1 MWALKEQTV
10 LRQKSRR
17 TMITGRGRRKNGMEE
32 RRVENMSFVEI
43 AKVNEIPAGTMK
55 HIEVDGKEL
64 CIANVSG
71 TFYVIGD
78 RCGHEN
84 ARLSLGTLTNT
95 IVTCPMHFSRFD
107 VTTGKLISGPKL
119 EGSGPADM
127 FAKCPEEVQKA
138 MEQMFQHI
146 GENQSL

>member
-1 MWALKEQTV
+1 MNEGEL
-10 LRQKSRR
+10 S
-17 TMITGRGRRKNGMEE
+17 
-32 RRVENMSFVEI
+32 NMSFVKV
-43 AKVNEIPAGTMK
+43 AKVSEIPDGTMK

-71 TFYVIGD
+71 KFYVIGD

-84 ARLSLGTLTNT
+84 ARLSLGTLTNI

-138 MEQMFQHI
+138 MKQMFQRI
-146 GENQSL
+146 GENQSLIKTYDLPVYEAKVDGNDLLIQL

>member
-1 MWALKEQTV
+1 MSSAGV
-10 LRQKSRR
+10 S
-17 TMITGRGRRKNGMEE
+17 
-32 RRVENMSFVEI
+32 NMSFVKV
-43 AKVNEIPAGTMK
+43 AKVSEIPDGTMK

-64 CIANVSG
+64 CIANVIG
-71 TFYVIGD
+71 KFYVIGD

-107 VTTGKLISGPKL
+107 VTTEKLISGAKL
-119 EGSGPADM
+119 EGSGSDNM

-138 MEQMFQHI
+138 MKQMFQQI
-146 GENQSL
+146 GENQSLIKTYDLPVYEVKVDGNDLLNQL

>member
-1 MWALKEQTV
+1 METNYVKVAI
-10 LRQKSRR
+10 KS
-17 TMITGRGRRKNGMEE
+17 
-32 RRVENMSFVEI
+32 
-43 AKVNEIPAGTMK
+43 EIPVGKMK
-55 HIEVDGKEL
+55 HIEVNGKEIM
-64 CIANVSG
+64 IANVEG
-71 TFYVIGD
+71 KFYAISD

-119 EGSGPADM
+119 EGSGAANM

-138 MEQMFQHI
+138 MKQMFQHI
-146 GENQSL
+146 GENQSLIKTYDLPVYEVKVDSNELLIQL